1 MTVRLPKQPS
11 KQPSKQHWPAIAGAV
26 IISLVLA
33 GCAGAATVATPSL
46 GAEPQAAAGPTDNA
60 EKPVSRPPIV
70 VPALDQDPARREE
83 LAALIKKS
91 TNQPARTAET
101 SSEQAQQSTAPAVP
115 EAKETAVPAVLPAT
129 AALEKEAPSI
139 VEAATSLVQPTPAP
153 SRKVGGQVG
162 NQAAEIRGIEAWI
175 NSDPLTIEQLRGK
188 VVLVDFWTY
197 TCINCIRTFPFLKLW
212 NSRYEDDGLVIV
224 GVHSPEFEFEK
235 DLDNV
240 VQATR
245 DNSIVWPVA
254 LDNKFATWRGYSN
267 RFWPAKYLIDQDG
280 VVRYTHFGEGR
291 YAETERWI
299 RDLLK
304 EAGADLSE
312 GGLTMP
318 SDQAV
323 DRTFL
328 TTRNSEVTRE
338 LYAGYER
345 GRSDVLYGRGGYVKQ
360 QEFYKDVDS
369 VVSFRVPD
377 ELAPHAIYF
386 NGDWRIGPESSKH
399 GRSTRYYEDY
409 LTLVYSAQSV
419 NAVLTS
425 DSGQEYKVTVIVD
438 GKHLT
443 DDNKGSDIIIGD
455 KGVSYLLVDEPRLY
469 NILDNPT
476 YVRRETLRMSS
487 NSADFGL
494 FAFTFGVYQKGS
506 R

>member
-1 MTVRLPKQPS
+1 MTVRLS
-11 KQPSKQHWPAIAGAV
+11 KQGWPAIAGAV

-46 GAEPQAAAGPTDNA
+46 GAEPPAEPQAAGPADTT
-60 EKPVSRPPIV
+60 EKPVSQSPIV
-70 VPALDQDPARREE
+70 VPAPDQDPARREE

-91 TNQPARTAET
+91 TK
-101 SSEQAQQSTAPAVP
+101 QSTAPAAP
-115 EAKETAVPAVLPAT
+115 EAKASTQPEATAVPAVLPAT
-129 AALEKEAPSI
+129 AAPEKEAPSV
-139 VEAATSLVQPTPAP
+139 VEAATPLPQPTPAP
-153 SRKVGGQVG
+153 NRKIGGQVG
-162 NQAAEIRGIEAWI
+162 NQAAEIQGIEAWI
-175 NSDPLTIEQLRGK
+175 NSNPLTIEQLRGK

-235 DLDNV
+235 VLDNV
-240 VQATR
+240 VQATQ

-254 LDNKFATWRGYSN
+254 LDNKFTTWRNYSN
-267 RFWPAKYLIDQDG
+267 RFWPAKYLIDKDG
-280 VVRYTHFGEGR
+280 VVRYTHFGEGK
-291 YAETERWI
+291 YAETEEWI
-299 RDLLK
+299 RNLLK
-304 EAGADLSE
+304 EAGADFSDDI
-312 GGLTMP
+312 LTLP
-318 SDQAV
+318 SDQSV
-323 DRTFL
+323 DPIYL
-328 TTRNSEVTRE
+328 STRNSEVTRE

-345 GRSDVLYGRGGYVKQ
+345 GRGDVLYGRGGYVQ
-360 QEFYKDVDS
+360 QPEFYQDVDS

-377 ELAPHAIYF
+377 ELLPHVIYF
-386 NGDWRIGPESSKH
+386 NGDWKIGPESSKH

-409 LTLVYSAQSV
+409 LTLVYSARSV

-425 DSGQEYKVTVIVD
+425 DSGREYKVTVTVD
-438 GKHLT
+438 GEHLT
-443 DDNKGSDIIIGD
+443 DENKGSDIIIGE
-455 KGVSYLLVDEPRLY
+455 KGESYVLVDEPRLY

-506 R
+506 